1 MGNVEAGKAANTDFF
16 RFVAR
21 KSISEIL
28 RSRVFKYEM
37 IDDNS
42 SLAEAE
48 KLSGEGYSI
57 IVAYSHA
64 DTGEPPR
71 AAEIVIHSPVMGRKR
86 IITPIA
92 QHMDKKLYHVL
103 GKIVDLTFETI
114 VTDNSVKHDRSAV
127 ARKGNKKY
135 LKVTTD
141 GMGKGKV
148 ILLAPQQ
155 ERLPYLGKPKR
166 AVRAIMDGAEK
177 ENYKKYA
184 FLIIGFDRLNN
195 SKIYTAKVGDCLT
208 REQVLE
214 RATIKARGAWK
225 NTEIE
230 MPLKF
235 VLKFVDEVIF
245 EELRKVV
252 PDDYK

>member
-1 MGNVEAGKAANTDFF
+1 MANVEMKKVANTDSF
-16 RFVAR
+16 RFLAR
-21 KSISEIL
+21 KSIAEIL

-37 IDDNS
+37 IDDNG

-48 KLSGEGYSI
+48 KLSEEGYSI

-71 AAEIVIHSPVMGRKR
+71 AAEIVIHSAVMGHKK

-103 GKIVDLTFETI
+103 GKIIDVTFETI
-114 VTDNSVKHDRSAV
+114 VTDNSVKNDSSAI

-166 AVRAIMDGAEK
+166 AVRAIMDGAEEK
-177 ENYKKYA
+177 NYKKYA

-195 SKIYTAKVGDCLT
+195 SKYAARVGACLT

-214 RATIKARGAWK
+214 KATIKAREVRK
-225 NTEIE
+225 NTKIE